1 MTAPLAF
8 LTFLVLG
15 FLAFL
20 RLLVVFPR
28 IRRRVRAWRQ
38 TRIAEEQAA
47 DQRTAWKR
55 MDSGMW
61 TGGRRG

>member
-38 TRIAEEQAA
+38 ARIAEEQAA
-47 DQRTAWKR
+47 DTRTAWKR

-61 TGGRRG
+61 TNGRRS